1 MTQQRDMKTLAEILK
16 RAIETSFIRGSNA
29 HDLHEYSN
37 EWDESLRWAHDIEG
51 KKAQEAIAKELM
63 GCLPEKHVC
72 DDSCNIRSNEWEIGH
87 RAYKDA
93 ESNVIDEVR
102 ARLTAFIG
110 KEVR

>member
-1 MTQQRDMKTLAEILK
+1 MTQQRDMKTLAEILDEHSSSIADLVQQYYKHDRVETTEDILAIHNKAK
-16 RAIETSFIRGSNA
+16 R
-29 HDLHEYSN
+29 
-37 EWDESLRWAHDIEG
+37 
-51 KKAQEAIAKELM
+51 AIAKELM
-63 GCLPEKHVC
+63 ECLPEKHVC